1 MGRTVVV
8 WLIQTRQ
15 HEHGHIAFQFSSSQ
29 ASLSTL
35 YGQGGQW
42 GTVYHTQSRIT
53 GVWAGAAGA
62 CGLVSW
68 DPVAQRQHCKPAAAE
83 RPAQQ
88 MDQQDGVVCYG
99 VVWVGKTGLSKA
111 HRNEPSLWASCPS
124 SRSTSLVRSGLS
136 MTNQKRPSMSSFV
149 TGWFDRGIK
158 RLLHINSL
166 TCAL

>member
-42 GTVYHTQSRIT
+42 GTVYHTHRAKLL
-53 GVWAGAAGA
+53 GFELRLRG
-62 CGLVSW
+62 
-68 DPVAQRQHCKPAAAE
+68 PVAWFPGTQLHKGSIVNQPSRWISRTEWCV
-83 RPAQQ
+83 
-88 MDQQDGVVCYG
+88 M
-99 VVWVGKTGLSKA
+99 VWYGKTGLSKA

-136 MTNQKRPSMSSFV
+136 MTNQKRPSMSFCDGLV
-149 TGWFDRGIK
+149 WQRK
-158 RLLHINSL
+158 
-166 TCAL
+166 